1 MTLERVLI
9 IKCTSWKLTFAKH
22 CISSNW
28 KKMNVIPEMRMENV
42 VECSGT
48 TNVAE
53 LPKRFQREMFLIFL
67 HHNMNQLPFLS
78 IATDE
83 YC

>member
-1 MTLERVLI
+1 
-9 IKCTSWKLTFAKH
+9 
-22 CISSNW
+22 
-28 KKMNVIPEMRMENV
+28 MNVIPEMRMENV